1 METNNQAP
9 ILPEHK
15 KIGPIIMTLVIAL
28 VLIIVALYIFASKI
42 GRQVKSDSNIYT
54 NATTTIVQPQEV
66 PVVTNTADD
75 TQSLKND
82 LNTSVQGLDS
92 QNF

>member
-1 METNNQAP
+1 METNNQVP
-9 ILPEHK
+9 TLQEHK
-15 KIGPIIMTLVIAL
+15 KIGPIVVTLVIVL
-28 VLIIVALYIFASKI
+28 VLVVVALYMFASKI
-42 GRQVKSDSNIYT
+42 GPQDKSDTNNYT

-75 TQSLKND
+75 PQSLKND